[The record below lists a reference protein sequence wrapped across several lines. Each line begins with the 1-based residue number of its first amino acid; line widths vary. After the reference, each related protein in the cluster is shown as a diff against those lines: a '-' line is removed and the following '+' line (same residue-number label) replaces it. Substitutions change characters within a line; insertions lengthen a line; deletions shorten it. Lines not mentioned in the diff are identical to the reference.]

1 MIFDFRSR
9 ALKRLKSI
17 LSDTLYR
24 GSITLLANT
33 VATAAIGFLFWT
45 LAARTYPASALGV
58 FSSVTSGVGLLATIA
73 ALGLPMT
80 MIRHVVSA
88 ENQRE
93 LVIVA
98 VAAIATVGTAL
109 CLAVTL
115 ALGPHL
121 PPALHFQQHGRLAL
135 LVTALVVLTA
145 ISGTIDAG
153 LVATRSSHVVLIRNL
168 VASVVKVAA
177 LLMLVRFGS
186 FGLLLSYGFGLVLSA
201 VFSGVA
207 LGRQLR
213 GRGKNFRPFLTL
225 RSCLS
230 FTSSTYLATIMGVL
244 PLTVVPIEV
253 LVVRSAAETGQFAVA
268 FLIAGFLNL
277 IPSTVS
283 QVLFAETSR
292 KGVPLGRQLR
302 KALRGVYALL
312 LPAQVVTI
320 LGAPLLLHIFGTAYA
335 TAATG
340 CLRVL
345 ALSTL
350 LTGGTYLV
358 DSMLIARDRT
368 AAYTFINGANAVLV
382 LGGVGLLVRRGLT
395 AAACGWALG
404 QGLSLVLGLVVL
416 ATGRAGRHH
425 QATIKASASARK
437 APEHPVDA
445 PGSQG
450 DFYPLEPQIR
460 ELLAVWPT
468 MPTTLI
474 AERIGW
480 DQPIHVLSDL
490 VTELRSAYSPPY
502 RDIFQGRSL
511 ASETAQ
517 CGLWFPPTEIPVGY
531 GQTRSAQQLPVLTMI
546 TGYSRW
552 LSAVLIPTRHA
563 NDLLAGLWDLIT
575 ALGSVPRLMSWDD
588 NAAIGRQEAAQVRLT
603 KESIDFCSS
612 SGVHFGIGRPASTQT
627 RGLIERAQAY
637 MERSFLPNRTF
648 ESPRDFN
655 VQLRAWLHTY
665 NTRRRKPPNLS
676 PAELID
682 TEKIVML
689 PLPPVTPPCGWHQ
702 RLTVGGYPFLFF
714 DSNAYSVPPN
724 VIGRQVELMANLN
737 QLRILCAGRLIA
749 MHGRSWAHEQT
760 ICHPEHFRSARRLNE
775 EEM

>member
-1 MIFDFRSR
+1 MKGVMIVDFPSR
-9 ALKRLKSI
+9 VLMTLRGI

-24 GSITLLANT
+24 GSITLLMNT
-33 VATAAIGFLFWT
+33 VATAVIGFIFWA
-45 LAARTYPASALGV
+45 LAARIYPASALGV

-98 VAAIATVGTAL
+98 VTAIATVGTAS
-109 CLAVTL
+109 CLVVVLT
-115 ALGPHL
+115 LGPHL
-121 PPALHFQQHGRLAL
+121 PPALHLQEHGKLAF

-168 VASVVKVAA
+168 VGSTVKVAA
-177 LLMLVRFGS
+177 LLLLVRFGS
-186 FGLLLSYGFGLVLSA
+186 LGLLLSYGFGLVLST

-213 GRGKNFRPFLTL
+213 GRRIHAKSFLTL
-225 RSCLS
+225 RSYLS
-230 FTSSTYLATIMGVL
+230 FTSSTYLATIMGIL

-253 LVVRSAAETGQFAVA
+253 LVVRGATETGHFAVA
-268 FLIAGFLNL
+268 FLIAGFLNF

-283 QVLFAETSR
+283 QVLFAEASR
-292 KGVPLGRQLR
+292 KGVPLGGQLR
-302 KALRGVYALL
+302 KAVHGVYGLL
-312 LPAQVVTI
+312 LPAQIVTF
-320 LGAPLLLHIFGTAYA
+320 LSAPLLLHIFGTAYA

-345 ALSTL
+345 VLSTL
-350 LTGGTYLV
+350 FTGGTYLV

-368 AAYTFINGANAVLV
+368 AAYVFINGVNAVLV
-382 LGGVGLLVRRGLT
+382 LGSVGVLVSRGLT
-395 AAACGWALG
+395 AAAGGWALG
-404 QGLSLVLGLVVL
+404 QGLSLVVGLLVL

-425 QATIKASASARK
+425 HQATIPTSVRK
-437 APEHPVDA
+437 VPQYPANALE
-445 PGSQG
+445 SKRK
-450 DFYPLEPQIR
+450 FYAFEPQIR
-460 ELLAVWPT
+460 ELLATWPM

-480 DQPIHVLSDL
+480 DQPIHVLFDL

-502 RDIFQGRSL
+502 RDISQARFFAG
-511 ASETAQ
+511 ETAQ
-517 CGLWFPPTEIPVGY
+517 CGLWFPPTVIPVGY

-552 LSAVLIPTRHA
+552 LSAILIPTRYA
-563 NDLLAGLWDLIT
+563 NDLLAGLWYLLTTVGAVPQLIT
-575 ALGSVPRLMSWDD
+575 WDD
-588 NAAIGRQEAAQVRLT
+588 NAAIGQRETAQVRFT
-603 KESIDFCSS
+603 KESIDFCSF
-612 SGVHFGIGRPASTQT
+612 SGVRFDIGRPVNTRT
-627 RGLIERAQAY
+627 RGLIERAQAH

-648 ESPRDFN
+648 ESPKDFN
-655 VQLRAWLHTY
+655 EQLRTWLHAY
-665 NTRRRKPPNLS
+665 NTRMRKPPNLS

-682 TEKIVML
+682 TDKIAML
-689 PLPPVTPPCGWHQ
+689 PLPPVTPPCGWHL
-702 RLTVGGYPFLFF
+702 RLTVGRYPFLVF

-724 VIGRQVELMANLN
+724 VIGRRVELIANLD
-737 QLRILCAGRLIA
+737 QLKILYDGNPVAR
-749 MHGRSWAHEQT
+749 HSRSWARGQT
-760 ICHPEHFRSARRLNE
+760 IRHPDHFRSARH
-775 EEM
+775 